1 MSQPPSV
8 VITGASRGI
17 GLACAAHMY
26 RLGWR
31 VVAAVRSP
39 DAALA
44 SMRIATGMHAD
55 DPRLTAIRLDLT
67 DRSTIVPAAR
77 AIEAAVGAPDGVVH
91 NAGIAAAGC
100 SEEVPME
107 VWQQMFATHLFGPV
121 ALTNALLPGMR
132 AAGRGRIVVVSS
144 QAAARGL
151 PETTPYSAAKS
162 ALERWAEGLANEI
175 APFGLGVTILVAG
188 TFDTDMIT
196 DESPVY
202 RDESGPYAELHTRID
217 RNGRRAV
224 RLLKRHPTRF
234 APRLAAALTEHAPF
248 ARHGV
253 GIDARTN
260 LLVNRLLPVP
270 LLHQVGRLSLGL
282 PRHGALRTSSVE
294 KRSAR

>member
-26 RLGWR
+26 QLGWR

-39 DAALA
+39 DTALAALRA
-44 SMRIATGMHAD
+44 ATGASSD
-55 DPRLTAIRLDLT
+55 DPRIIAVRLDLT
-67 DRSTIVPAAR
+67 DAATIVSAAR
-77 AIEAAVGAPDGVVH
+77 AIEAAVGPPDGLVH

-100 SEEVPME
+100 SEELPIA
-107 VWQQMFATHLFGPV
+107 VWQQMFATHVFGPV
-121 ALTNALLPGMR
+121 ALTNELLPGMR
-132 AAGRGRIVVVSS
+132 ATGRGRIVVVSS
-144 QAAARGL
+144 QAGARGL

-175 APFGLGVTILVAG
+175 APFGLGVTVLVAG
-188 TFDTDMIT
+188 TFDTDMVT
-196 DESPVY
+196 DASPVY
-202 RDESGPYAELHTRID
+202 RDGTGPYADLHARID

-224 RLLKRHPTRF
+224 RLLKRHPRRF
-234 APRLAAALTEHAPF
+234 APRLAHALTERAPF

-253 GIDARTN
+253 GLDARTN
-260 LLVNRLLPVP
+260 LIVNRLLPVP

-282 PRHGALRTSSVE
+282 PRHGSLRDGTI
-294 KRSAR
+294 AD